1 MTDDIKL
8 KLLKLLAENPDLSQR
23 DASEALGLSLGKT
36 NYVINAL
43 IGKGLVKINNFKNN
57 TNKLAYSYLLT
68 PRGIKEK
75 IRLTVHFYAVKKREY
90 EELKKE
96 IETFSA
102 EEKEAVALID
112 V

>member
-8 KLLKLLAENPDLSQR
+8 KLLKLLAENPELSQR

-43 IGKGLVKINNFKNN
+43 IDKGLLKIQNFKNN
-57 TNKLAYSYLLT
+57 QNKLSYSYLLT

-75 IRLTVHFYAVKKREY
+75 IRLTVHFYSVKKREY

-96 IETFSA
+96 VETFTA
-102 EEKEAVALID
+102 EEKEAVALLD
-112 V
+112 A